1 MSRTKWVREVLLFHR
16 LTHCLLNPWMD
27 PASQLILLLSGDLE
41 SRNQESVE
49 ELHPRPIQLATKAL
63 LPGDL
68 ESRNQELAVELHPKP
83 TQLATKALPPGNQEI
98 YPQST
103 QLEVSPESRPSS
115 RRRNGI
121 L

>member
-1 MSRTKWVREVLLFHR
+1 
-16 LTHCLLNPWMD
+16 MD

-63 LPGDL
+63 
-68 ESRNQELAVELHPKP
+68 
-83 TQLATKALPPGNQEI
+83 PPGNQEI

-103 QLEVSPESRPSS
+103 QLEVSLESRPSS